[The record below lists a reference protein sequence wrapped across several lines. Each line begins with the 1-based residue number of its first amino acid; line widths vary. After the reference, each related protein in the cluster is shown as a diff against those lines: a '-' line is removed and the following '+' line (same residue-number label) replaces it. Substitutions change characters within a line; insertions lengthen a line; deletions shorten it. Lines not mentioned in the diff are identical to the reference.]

1 MASIVDSDFDYITD
15 QMENASVHNLDQH
28 QINVA
33 CRRNKYLEVTFKDG
47 LYHIRGYVD
56 GEWDGNVATAPTSEG
71 LVQALEAMGGKSVD

>member
-33 CRRNKYLEVTFKDG
+33 CRANKYLEVTFKDG
-47 LYHIRGYVD
+47 LYHIRGYVNGERD
-56 GEWDGNVATAPTSEG
+56 GGVTTAPDRE
-71 LVQALEAMGGKSVD
+71 ALMRALLAMGGKSVD